1 MAPSLITQA
10 KQTFVDETLV
20 PVVQEM
26 MRIFPDGL
34 VITSGLYALLTLSF
48 PFGVFFGSMVEA
60 TAAFHAIRWAVS
72 YLNISPM
79 SASSKSYAHICRT
92 GFTQPTTS
100 LLSMSMFASEALPN
114 PVPSAS
120 IYILSVASAYIFSTL
135 NTQNKELAALGP
147 AYSSRYYVSAIF
159 LTVLIFLFVSFRI
172 AFGCESFGIVIMS
185 VPIGLMIGSL
195 LVQQNTRLF
204 GPESINLVGI
214 PLLQSR
220 TATGKKI
227 YVCPK

>member
-1 MAPSLITQA
+1 MASLITKA
-10 KQTFVDETLV
+10 KQTFIDDSLI

-34 VITSGLYALLTLSF
+34 VITSGLYALLTLSY
-48 PFGVFFGSMVEA
+48 PFGVFFGSMLEA
-60 TAAFHAIRWAVS
+60 TAAFHAIRSAVS
-72 YLNISPM
+72 YLNISPV
-79 SASSKSYAHICRT
+79 SASGKSYAHICRT

-100 LLSMSMFASEALPN
+100 LLSMSMFASEAIPN
-114 PVPSAS
+114 PVPSAP

-135 NTQNKELAALGP
+135 NMQSKELTALGP

-159 LTVLIFLFVSFRI
+159 LTVLLFIFISFRV
-172 AFGCESFGIVIMS
+172 AFGCESLGIVMMS
-185 VPIGLMIGSL
+185 VPIGLVIGAL

-214 PLLQSR
+214 PLLQGR